1 MKPGNKKTTAP
12 VRAVDANRLPELIQ
26 ELLFEIGE
34 DPRREGLVDTPRR
47 VAEMWRYFTQ
57 GYSQDIGALLA
68 DAIVED
74 SHDGIVL
81 VKDIDFY
88 SMCEHHL
95 VPFFGNCHIAYVP
108 DKKIIGLSKIA
119 RAVEVYS
126 RRLQV
131 QERLTNRIADAL
143 QTHLEPRGVAV
154 LVEARHLCMSM
165 RGVEKH
171 NAAVT
176 TSALRG
182 RFEKDASLRTEFFAQ
197 LSNPRP
203 S

>member
-1 MKPGNKKTTAP
+1 MKTGDKKTTAP
-12 VRAVDANRLPELIQ
+12 VRAADAHRLQELIR

-34 DPRREGLVDTPRR
+34 DPKREGLVDTPRR
-47 VAEMWRYFTQ
+47 VAETWRCFTQ
-57 GYSQDIGALLA
+57 GYAQDIGALLA

-74 SHDGIVL
+74 SHEGIVL
-81 VKDIDFY
+81 IKDIDFY
-88 SMCEHHL
+88 SLCEHHL

-119 RAVEVYS
+119 RVVEVYS

-131 QERLTNRIADAL
+131 QERLTNQIADAL
-143 QTHLEPRGVAV
+143 ETHLEPRGVAV

-182 RFEKDASLRTEFFAQ
+182 RFEKDASLRAEFFAQ
-197 LSNPRP
+197 LGNPRP
-203 S
+203 A